1 MKIVKWWQDFIK
13 GPDEKVETEFLPA
26 ILEVTETPPSPV
38 GRMVMWSI
46 LALLTVGI
54 VWSILGHI
62 DETAVAE
69 GKIVPSGQVKT
80 IQVKN
85 KGIIREIKVREGDY
99 VKEGDPLVIMDPTSS
114 TADYDSLKKR
124 AAYFA
129 LDIKRLEAELE
140 GKPFQITADDAL
152 DDRDV
157 QAERLLYE
165 SRQGQYKADYNAA
178 NAMVAQ
184 KQASLQAAREG
195 YEKYRGMYVIAAEK
209 ENRLQTLVSQNAIAE
224 FQLLEQQSQRIEV
237 EQNMHAQA
245 DVLKQSQAEMDE
257 AQRKM
262 NSVDETYKK
271 DVMTALVEARKQYYA
286 LEEEIKKAEE
296 DAQLTVVEAPC
307 NGRVYNLAIHTVG
320 GIVTDAQAL
329 MMIVP
334 DDAELEFEVWA
345 DNKDI
350 GFIKQDQQAE
360 VKVQTYNFQKF
371 GVVKATVADISPDA
385 ANDEKDPTTY
395 EKYRLRLKIN
405 PDSWDIFGTQ
415 SKLGPGM
422 HVTAEVKI
430 KEKRIIDYFLDPFR
444 QYKSEALRER

>member
-1 MKIVKWWQDFIK
+1 MRIIKWWRDFIK
-13 GPDEKVETEFLPA
+13 GPDENTETEFLPA
-26 ILEVTETPPSPV
+26 ILEVTDTPPSPV

-46 LALLTVGI
+46 LLLLTVGLA
-54 VWSILGHI
+54 WSFLGHI

-69 GKIVPSGQVKT
+69 GKIIPAGQVKT
-80 IQVKN
+80 VQVKN
-85 KGIIREIKVREGDY
+85 KGIIREIKVKEGDY
-99 VKEGDPLVIMDPTSS
+99 VKAGDPLVVLDPTSS
-114 TADYDSLKKR
+114 NADYDSLKKR

-140 GKPFQITADDAL
+140 GKPFLIEQHDDL
-152 DDRDV
+152 NENDI

-178 NAMVAQ
+178 SAMVAQ
-184 KQASLQAAREG
+184 KQAALQAAREG
-195 YEKYRGMYVIAAEK
+195 YEKYRGMYAIAAEK
-209 ENRLQTLVSQNAIAE
+209 ESRLQTLLAENAVAE
-224 FQLLEQQSQRIEV
+224 FQLLEQKSQRIEL
-237 EQNMHAQA
+237 EQNMYAQQ
-245 DVLKQSQAEMDE
+245 DTLKQAQAEMDE
-257 AQRKM
+257 AQRKL

-271 DVMTALVEARKQYYA
+271 DVMTSLVEARKQYYA
-286 LEEEIKKAEE
+286 FEEEIKKAEE
-296 DAQLTVVEAPC
+296 DASLTTIEAPC
-307 NGRVYNLAIHTVG
+307 DGRVYNLAVHTLG

-334 DDAELEFEVWA
+334 NDAELEFEVWA

-350 GFIKQDQQAE
+350 GFIRNGQEAE

-371 GVVKATVADISPDA
+371 GVVKATVEDISPDA
-385 ANDEKDPTTY
+385 ASDEKDPATY
-395 EKYRLRLKIN
+395 EKYRLRLKIKQ
-405 PDSWDIFGTQ
+405 DSWDIFGES

-430 KEKRIIDYFLDPFR
+430 KQKRIIDYFLDPFR